1 MRTGVGAA
9 PLKALFR
16 LYRFCGRYNFL
27 CFKKEENA
35 QDAFEQA
42 WKKLVSQGEAAA
54 APQKA
59 FTPVGLRKDVQ
70 ETGPLYH
77 GTRADLRPGDLLTP
91 GYPSNYGRR
100 ERANCVYVTARKEG
114 AILAAEL
121 AVGEG
126 RARVYL
132 VEPTGSL
139 EDDPNVTDQK
149 FPGNPTRSY
158 RTKAPLR
165 IIGEVSDWEGHS
177 PQALAVIRKRIQEAA
192 RLGIEAINE

>member
-1 MRTGVGAA
+1 M
-9 PLKALFR
+9 
-16 LYRFCGRYNFL
+16 
-27 CFKKEENA
+27 ENA

-100 ERANCVYVTARKEG
+100 ERANYVYVTAQGGRHPRCGTRRGRG
-114 AILAAEL
+114 ARQGLS
-121 AVGEG
+121 G
-126 RARVYL
+126 
-132 VEPTGSL
+132 
-139 EDDPNVTDQK
+139 
-149 FPGNPTRSY
+149 
-158 RTKAPLR
+158 
-165 IIGEVSDWEGHS
+165 
-177 PQALAVIRKRIQEAA
+177 
-192 RLGIEAINE
+192 